1 MIPSL
6 FFLSFFLL
14 LVEYEKEV
22 KGMKQ
27 IFSYVGYFI
36 VISSANILLF
46 FLLGCVSYLLTSEVS
61 VFYSFIVIT
70 LSCGFMYVRLSV
82 DAIYKIENGIQ
93 SKKIEK
99 IIISFFCLLFYLG
112 FWGNVLYIVMS
123 GFKAAI

>member
-1 MIPSL
+1 
-6 FFLSFFLL
+6 
-14 LVEYEKEV
+14 
-22 KGMKQ
+22 MKQ

-61 VFYSFIVIT
+61 AFYSFIVIT
-70 LSCGFMYVRLSV
+70 LSCGFMYARLSV

-112 FWGNVLYIVMS
+112 FWGNVLHIIMS
-123 GFKAAI
+123 GFIGAI